1 MRCFLVA
8 ALSLVA
14 AASCGSNIEYLQ
26 ESRQATGVKI
36 GEVTSTS
43 AIVWTRVTAA
53 ASRRAD
59 GTPIRARVVKPK
71 YEEPPAGHENKLV
84 VQHEP
89 RDSQHSGLQ
98 SNDGGVRLLH
108 KQLDPSGLQHSVPG
122 APGRVRLRYA
132 DNVNFFNPVESE
144 WFEVS
149 AEDDYT
155 HHFKLD
161 GLKPATIYYVETETS
176 DAAGAVLHKPLNA
189 RFETAPPENEYAAVT
204 FTVVTGQSNHDHDHP
219 DGFKIYPSM
228 LELAP
233 NFIVPTGDTVYYD
246 SDAPLA
252 TSIDLARFHWHRMYS
267 FPTILEFHLSVPG
280 YWEKDDH
287 DSYHNDN
294 WPGMSRW
301 YMGTFSWEQGL
312 KVYSEQA
319 PMSELPYRTFRW
331 GKGLQ
336 VWVVEGRDFRSP
348 NTMEDGPGKS
358 IWGETQKSWLKQ
370 TLLESNADWKV
381 LVSPTPI
388 VGPDRS
394 NKNDN
399 HANKGFT
406 REGDE
411 MRQWFAEN
419 LPDNFFIAC
428 GDRHWQ
434 YHSVH
439 PATGV
444 QEFSSGPAT
453 DEHAGGSPGE
463 DGDYHRFHRVAGGFL
478 SITAEKVSD
487 KSKIAFRFH
496 DVDGNVVYE
505 HGREK
510 TL

>member
-1 MRCFLVA
+1 MRYLSAIVVPLVLGA
-8 ALSLVA
+8 G
-14 AASCGSNIEYLQ
+14 CGADVEYLP
-26 ESRQATGVKI
+26 ESRQATGIKV
-36 GEVTSTS
+36 GEVTSTT
-43 AIVWTRVTAA
+43 AVVWTRVTAA

-59 GTPIRARVVKPK
+59 GIAIRARTVKPK
-71 YEEPPAGHENKLV
+71 SGEPVA
-84 VQHEP
+84 
-89 RDSQHSGLQ
+89 
-98 SNDGGVRLLH
+98 
-108 KQLDPSGLQHSVPG
+108 QLDPNDLQNSVPG
-122 APGRVRLRYA
+122 ALGRVRLRYA
-132 DNVNFFNPVESE
+132 DNVNFFDPVESE
-144 WFEVS
+144 WFAVN

-155 HHFKLD
+155 HHFKLS
-161 GLKPATIYYVETETS
+161 GLKPSTVYYVETETS
-176 DAAGAVLHKPLNA
+176 NVEGSVLHEPLNG
-189 RFETAPPENEYAAVT
+189 RFETAPPENEYATVT
-204 FTVVTGQSNHDHDHP
+204 FTVVTGQANHDHDHP
-219 DGFKIYPSM
+219 DGYKIYPAM
-228 LELAP
+228 LKLGP
-233 NFIVPTGDTVYYD
+233 KFIVPTGDTVYYD

-267 FPTILEFHLSVPG
+267 FPTILKFHLSVPG

-294 WPGMSRW
+294 WPGMSRE

-319 PMSELPYRTFRW
+319 PMSDAPYRTFRW

-348 NTMEDGPGKS
+348 NNMEDGPGKS
-358 IWGETQKSWLKQ
+358 IWGEAQKRWLKQ
-370 TLLESNADWKV
+370 TLSASDADWKV

-394 NKNDN
+394 KKNDN
-399 HANKGFT
+399 HANAGFT
-406 REGDE
+406 HEGDE
-411 MRQWFAEN
+411 IRRWFADN

-439 PATGV
+439 PTTGV
-444 QEFSSGPAT
+444 HEFSSGPAT

-463 DGDYHRFHRVAGGFL
+463 DRRYHRFHRVAGGFL
-478 SITAEKVSD
+478 SVTTEKMLG
-487 KSKIAFRFH
+487 KSKITFRHH

-505 HGREK
+505 LGREK